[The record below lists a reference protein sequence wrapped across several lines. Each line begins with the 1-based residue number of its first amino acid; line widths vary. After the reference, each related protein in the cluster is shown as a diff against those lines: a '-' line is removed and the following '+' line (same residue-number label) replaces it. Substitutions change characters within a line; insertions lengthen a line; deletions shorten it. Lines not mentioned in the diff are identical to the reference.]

1 MLKIDGYHIHD
12 NSTPMYYVNNLC
24 SLLWSIKW
32 QAFAVWRTMFEFDI
46 KYLNKTRYYI
56 PMLLFALIT

>member
-12 NSTPMYYVNNLC
+12 NSTPMYYVNILC

-32 QAFAVWRTMFEFDI
+32 QAFAVWRTMTMFEFDI
-46 KYLNKTRYYI
+46 KNRI
-56 PMLLFALIT
+56 E